1 MAKPTMKSIRPQD
14 LRIAVLG
21 LGHVGLPTALGLA
34 ELGWPVIGADSDVDK
49 VQAIAAGGVPF
60 YETGVEESLAR
71 QLESETLVVEPDVSA
86 AIRAA
91 NVIFVCV
98 NTPQHPDGSADL
110 SYLERVARDI
120 ASNHNGYKLVVE
132 KSTTPVQTAQRI
144 KESIGRY
151 LKGNGSD
158 VAEPIEDSFEVS
170 VNPEFLQ
177 EGTALRDFLKP
188 DRVVIGVESDRA
200 SEILRTIY
208 QPLLERN
215 ETTADEM
222 LVVTDINTAEIIKHA
237 SNSFLAAKISF
248 INMVSDLC
256 EATGANVEDVAKGLG
271 LDPRIGPQFLHAG
284 IGYGGYCLPKDI
296 RAFTWIASEHGAD
309 FSLLAEVDRVNEQRV
324 GRLLDKLRKAL
335 WVVKDK
341 TVAVWGLSFK
351 PETDDVRESP
361 SLRVVAGLLDEGANL
376 RLYDPVAMDQFK
388 LEYPEDPTRVT
399 YCESAED
406 AADDT
411 EAVLIATDWKPFLSV
426 DLDKVKE
433 RMKVPLIV
441 DGRNLFEPDEVRA
454 KGFEYHSVGR
464 P

>member
-1 MAKPTMKSIRPQD
+1 MQSVTPPD

-34 ELGWPVIGADSDVDK
+34 ELGWPIIGADSDVDK
-49 VQAIAAGGVPF
+49 VREIAAGEVPF
-60 YETGVEESLAR
+60 YEAGLKESLHR
-71 QLESETLVVEPDVSA
+71 QLDSETLMVEPDVSA

-98 NTPQHPDGSADL
+98 NTPQHQDGSADL

-120 ASNHNGYKLVVE
+120 ASNHNEYKLVVE

-144 KESIGRY
+144 RESIGRY
-151 LKGNGSD
+151 LQGTGSD
-158 VAEPIEDSFEVS
+158 VAAPAEDSFEVA

-177 EGTALRDFLKP
+177 ESTALRDFLHP

-200 SEILRTIY
+200 SHILTTIY
-208 QPLLERN
+208 QPLLELN
-215 ETTADEM
+215 EATADEM
-222 LVVTDINTAEIIKHA
+222 LVITDVNTAEIIKHA
-237 SNSFLAAKISF
+237 SNSFLATKISF

-256 EATGANVEDVAKGLG
+256 EAAGANITDVAKGLG
-271 LDPRIGPQFLHAG
+271 LDPRIGPQFLRAG
-284 IGYGGYCLPKDI
+284 LGYGGYCLPKDI

-309 FSLLAEVDRVNEQRV
+309 FSFLEEVDRINERRV
-324 GRLLDKLRKAL
+324 DRLLDKLRQAL

-341 TVAVWGLSFK
+341 TVAIWGLSFK
-351 PETDDVRESP
+351 PETDDIREAP
-361 SLRVVAGLLDEGANL
+361 SLRVVERLLGEGAHL
-376 RLYDPVAMDQFK
+376 RLHDPVAIDQFS
-388 LEYPEDPTRVT
+388 LEYPADPPQIT
-399 YCESAED
+399 YYDSAED
-406 AADDT
+406 AADGA
-411 EAVLIATDWKPFLSV
+411 EAVLIATDWKQFLSV
-426 DLDKVKE
+426 ELDEVKT